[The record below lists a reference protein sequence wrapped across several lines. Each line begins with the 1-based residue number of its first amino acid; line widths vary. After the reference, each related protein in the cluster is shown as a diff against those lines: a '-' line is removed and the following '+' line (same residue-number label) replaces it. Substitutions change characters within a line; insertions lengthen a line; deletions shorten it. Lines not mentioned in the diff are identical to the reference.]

1 MDPEREIF
9 GALPPRRDDSPEFLD
24 KETGFWAEIET
35 DEGNGKYTFK
45 EKVRNDATT
54 WADKTGGRTGDC
66 YESNDTTGI
75 AEKTI
80 IQIRI
85 EHDATGTLRYIFNNP
100 VQEGDG
106 TWTSRDDTDEN
117 EIIHIGPGSYYAGG
131 ECRNKTNPA
140 CGPKYA
146 VGVDQCAHTIGWWYV
161 DATLIWRWYSPFGA
175 ADPAPAYDAWDSG
188 KTYAQSDK
196 VTYAGHVWVSLQNG
210 NENHQPDTS
219 PTWWQDNGAA

>member
-85 EHDATGTLRYIFNNP
+85 EHDATGTLRYIFDVTSAIPPGTADKQMLAWDNTTDKAWELILP
-100 VQEGDG
+100 DG
-106 TWTSRDDTDEN
+106 IWLDVDLATGKL
-117 EIIHIGPGSYYAGG
+117 IAIGPGPECYVGCCGVESFSLDAIGNVRWLAGYDSVKIG
-131 ECRNKTNPA
+131 PCR
-140 CGPKYA
+140 
-146 VGVDQCAHTIGWWYV
+146 CA
-161 DATLIWRWYSPFGA
+161 
-175 ADPAPAYDAWDSG
+175 
-188 KTYAQSDK
+188 
-196 VTYAGHVWVSLQNG
+196 
-210 NENHQPDTS
+210 
-219 PTWWQDNGAA
+219 